1 MQIKVHQLRW
11 YRRLTPV
18 LSLGQVFFVA
28 SMICAAYTATALIR
42 KIDKKYMFGGIKM
55 KKALKVISSILLT
68 IALLTTVTACSVKAD
83 SKLVRIGIVQIV
95 EHPSLNTIR
104 ESFIEQ
110 LASKGFKEGQNIEI
124 DYQNAQGEQTNLN
137 TICQKF
143 VADKCG
149 LIVAIATPSAQAAG
163 NMTSDIPVLFS
174 ACTDPVG
181 SGLVASLENPG
192 KNVTGTSDAVSAE
205 KIMELAKRITPDI
218 KKIGA
223 LYNSGETNSVSVIN
237 NLKEYA
243 VIEGTVT
250 NSSEV
255 QQVTQSLAGQV
266 DAIFSPIDN
275 TIASAMPVVAQVT
288 ETTKTPVYVGADS
301 MVKDGGLAT
310 YGINYTILGQ
320 ETGNM
325 AIEILNGRKPGD
337 LPVKTMKDMD
347 IYVNTATAE
356 AIGITIPADVLS
368 EAAEVF
374 GNQ

>member
-1 MQIKVHQLRW
+1 
-11 YRRLTPV
+11 
-18 LSLGQVFFVA
+18 
-28 SMICAAYTATALIR
+28 
-42 KIDKKYMFGGIKM
+42 M
-55 KKALKVISSILLT
+55 KKGLKVVSAILLT
-68 IALLTTVTACSVKAD
+68 IALLITVTACSGTGG
-83 SKLVRIGIVQIV
+83 SKVVRIGIVQIV

-110 LASKGFKEGQNIEI
+110 LASKGFKEGENIII

-149 LIVAIATPSAQAAG
+149 LIVAIATPSAQAAA

-181 SGLVASLENPG
+181 SGLVTSLENPG

-205 KIMELAKRITPDI
+205 KIMELAMRITPDI

-223 LYNSGETNSVSVIN
+223 LYNSSETNSISVIN

-243 VIEGTVT
+243 SKNGMEVIEGTVT

-255 QQVTQSLAGQV
+255 QQVAQSLAGQV

-288 ETTKTPVYVGADS
+288 ENTKTPMYVGADS

-325 AIEILNGRKPGD
+325 AVEILNGKKPGD
-337 LPVKTMKDMD
+337 MPVKTMTDMD
-347 IYVNTATAE
+347 IYVNAATAE

>member
-1 MQIKVHQLRW
+1 
-11 YRRLTPV
+11 
-18 LSLGQVFFVA
+18 
-28 SMICAAYTATALIR
+28 
-42 KIDKKYMFGGIKM
+42 M
-55 KKALKVISSILLT
+55 KKGLKVISAILL
-68 IALLTTVTACSVKAD
+68 IAALLITVTACSGIGG
-83 SKLVRIGIVQIV
+83 SKVIRIGIVQIV

-104 ESFIEQ
+104 EAFIEQ
-110 LASKGFKEGQNIEI
+110 LASKGFKEGDNIVI

-143 VADKCG
+143 VADKCS
-149 LIVAIATPSAQAAG
+149 LIVAIATPSAQAAA

-181 SGLVASLENPG
+181 SGLVTSLEKPG

-223 LYNSGETNSVSVIN
+223 LYNSSETNSISVIN

-243 VIEGTVT
+243 AKNGMEVIEGTVT

-255 QQVTQSLAGQV
+255 QQVTQSLVTQV
-266 DAIFSPIDN
+266 DALFSPIDN
-275 TIASAMPVVAQVT
+275 TIAQSMPVVAQVT
-288 ETTKTPVYVGADS
+288 HSAKIPMYVGADS
-301 MVKDGGLAT
+301 MVNDGGLAT

-325 AIEILNGRKPGD
+325 AVEILNGKNPGD
-337 LPVKTMKDMD
+337 MPVKTMTDMD
-347 IYVNTATAE
+347 IYLNAATAE
-356 AIGITIPADVLS
+356 AIGVTIPEDVLS

-374 GNQ
+374 GK